1 MKNKKLILALA
12 ALVVVIGILACVYF
26 ATRPATQEG
35 AKAYTVSVTHA
46 DGTVKDFSY
55 RTDEEFLG
63 AALQAEGLIQGTV
76 GEFGLYVDTVDG
88 ETADYSKDG
97 SYWALY
103 EGEEYAMQGIDQT
116 PVTDGG
122 VYKLVYTVYAG

>member
-12 ALVVVIGILACVYF
+12 ALIVAVGILAGVYF
-26 ATRPATQEG
+26 ATRPAAQEG
-35 AKAYTVSVTHA
+35 AKAFTVSVVHA
-46 DGTVKDFSY
+46 DGTAKDFTY
-55 RTDEEFLG
+55 RTDAEYLG
-63 AALQAEGLIQGTV
+63 AVLQEEGLIQGTV
-76 GEFGLYVDTVDG
+76 GDYGLYVDTVDG

-103 EGEEYAMQGIDQT
+103 VGEEYAMQGIDQT

-122 VYKLVYTVYAG
+122 AYKLVYTTG